1 MYLRIVCALTGPE
14 CRAVKQPSSR
24 EVVVT
29 VKELRE
35 RLGLFSFQHEETRDE
50 CPFKNCLM
58 PELDLR
64 QGVIVEWMVGQPGA
78 GALTSSLPILSRW
91 LDGRGGW
98 VIVDPDR
105 EWYVPA
111 LSGWGINLSRTLLL
125 RPTSLQESCWV
136 IEQCLR
142 CPEVSV
148 TCVRIKK
155 RLPTSVQRRWKMAAE
170 LGGGVGLLCRPH
182 DLQREPVWADLRLR
196 ATPLSGGLGDA
207 RRIRIDV
214 LYRRGGLGGSAQ
226 VWEIDHAAGDVRL
239 VPEMANPAAAAGA
252 ARA

>member
-1 MYLRIVCALTGPE
+1 VYRYCISRILHPGHPQGT
-14 CRAVKQPSSR
+14 SR
-24 EVVVT
+24 EAIVT

-35 RLGLFSFQHEETRDE
+35 RIGLFSFQHEESRDE
-50 CPFKNCLM
+50 LPVEKGKT

-64 QGVIVEWMVGQPGA
+64 RGVIVEWIIGRQGA
-78 GALTSSLPILSRW
+78 GALTASLPILSRW
-91 LDGRGGW
+91 LDGRGAW

-105 EWYVPA
+105 ESYAPA

-125 RPTSLQESCWV
+125 RPATLQEACWA

-148 TCVRIKK
+148 TWACIAR
-155 RLPTSVQRRWKMAAE
+155 RLPVTVRRRWKMAAE
-170 LGGGVGLLCRPH
+170 AGGGVGLLFRPIDAEH
-182 DLQREPVWADLRLR
+182 EPVWADLRLR
-196 ATPLSGGLGDA
+196 ATPLPGGQGDA

-214 LYRRGGLGGSAQ
+214 LYRRGGRGGSAQ
-226 VWEIDHAAGDVRL
+226 VWEIDHASGDVRL
-239 VPEMANPAAAAGA
+239 VPEVANPAAAERA